1 MKTLPLS
8 KQWHLKV
15 LLLLAPESISS
26 KAHPNVPDI
35 PNKLIKPPQRNGLSK
50 QRKDFWDLV
59 IHHNGPVNC
68 IYTQKKLTIGDYAVE
83 HFVPYAF
90 VSHDLLWN
98 LIPADQ
104 SFNSSKCDKLPSM
117 AQHFDPYFD
126 LQMLGLKT
134 VLGNAHNKNTEKL
147 LQDYLTFIP
156 DLVDF
161 GSLDISV
168 LKAKFKDN
176 IQPLITIASNNGFE
190 YL

>member
-1 MKTLPLS
+1 
-8 KQWHLKV
+8 
-15 LLLLAPESISS
+15 
-26 KAHPNVPDI
+26 
-35 PNKLIKPPQRNGLSK
+35 
-50 QRKDFWDLV
+50 
-59 IHHNGPVNC
+59 
-68 IYTQKKLTIGDYAVE
+68 
-83 HFVPYAF
+83 
-90 VSHDLLWN
+90 
-98 LIPADQ
+98 
-104 SFNSSKCDKLPSM
+104 M